1 MQRSMI
7 LKRVQKVIKTEK
19 TKRIKIG
26 NKIMQLSYVVEEM
39 VGT

>member
-19 TKRIKIG
+19 TKRNKIG
-26 NKIMQLSYVVEEM
+26 NKIMQLSYFVEEI